1 MINRD
6 KVINWIIV
14 GVVILMFSPII
25 IPLLYSFVMD
35 LMGTSVHEGNSA
47 VITFHWFSLITIPA
61 GFILLISLLVGKYIL
76 KKCPENKMLDF
87 IVDNQKIKVD
97 FIRFKNG

>member
-6 KVINWIIV
+6 KVINRLII
-14 GVVILMFSPII
+14 GVIILMLSPII

-47 VITFHWFSLITIPA
+47 VGAFSWLSLITIPA
-61 GFILLISLLVGKYIL
+61 GFVLVIGLLVGKYIL
-76 KKCPENKMLDF
+76 KKVSRK
-87 IVDNQKIKVD
+87 
-97 FIRFKNG
+97 

>member
-6 KVINWIIV
+6 KVINRLII
-14 GVVILMFSPII
+14 GVIILMLSPII

-47 VITFHWFSLITIPA
+47 VMAFFWLSLITIPA
-61 GFILLISLLVGKYIL
+61 GFVLVIGLLVGKYIL
-76 KKCPENKMLDF
+76 K
-87 IVDNQKIKVD
+87 IVSRK
-97 FIRFKNG
+97 